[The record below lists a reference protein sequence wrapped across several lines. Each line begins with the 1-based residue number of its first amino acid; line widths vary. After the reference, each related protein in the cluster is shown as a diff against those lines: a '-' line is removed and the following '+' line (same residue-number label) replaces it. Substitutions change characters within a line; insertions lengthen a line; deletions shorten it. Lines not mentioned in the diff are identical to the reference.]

1 MAAYLFRLIV
11 SHMKKFL
18 LLFIVILLAVEF
30 RDHPALKP
38 YADKITGMVT
48 SEAKKTAGVSEFPA
62 LIKELERLEDSLSLH
77 EFRFIQQE
85 LTSFDKARE
94 FQRKQCQDTELA
106 HSALTSYAIKK
117 VCSVLEGHLP
127 TAN

>member
-1 MAAYLFRLIV
+1 MAAYLFQLIV
-11 SHMKKFL
+11 RQMKKFL

-38 YADKITGMVT
+38 YSDKITGMVT
-48 SEAKKTAGVSEFPA
+48 SEAKRTAGVSQLPA
-62 LIKELERLEDSLSLH
+62 LISDLEQLGGSLSLH
-77 EFRFIQQE
+77 EFNFIKKE
-85 LTSFDKARE
+85 LTSFGKAKE
-94 FQRKQCQDTELA
+94 FQMKQCHDTELA

-117 VCSVLEGHLP
+117 VCGVLDRHLP

>member
-11 SHMKKFL
+11 RHMKKFL

-30 RDHPALKP
+30 RDHPTLKP
-38 YADKITGMVT
+38 YTDKITGLVT
-48 SEAKKTAGVSEFPA
+48 SEAKRTAGVSELPA
-62 LIKELERLEDSLSLH
+62 LISELEQLEDTLSLH
-77 EFRFIQQE
+77 EFSFIQRE

-94 FQRKQCQDTELA
+94 FQQKQCHDTELA

-117 VCSVLEGHLP
+117 VCGILEKHLP